1 MNPVN
6 SGSGVGNN
14 GQTPASGQTSG
25 TPSSNQVSQG
35 YSGTN
40 SVSSTGGSSG
50 PASISANLP
59 KPEVVKVAVGEF
71 VSQSL
76 NAQIDARLSNIRN
89 NLKIDASDVY
99 LGDTDTLFL
108 MIKGFVDELVAV
120 ASMQSISQAFG
131 THQQAQST
139 RAGKAKKTLA
149 LQARIQERQGNIQE
163 KNNQLNDYSSSL
175 AKQRLT
181 RSLKEHQ
188 LANAKEEQASGGDRS
203 GDIATLN
210 KELSLLEH
218 KIANAEEGISE
229 LQQDVK
235 ELKGLNTTDQASIS
249 SYQRALNVVR
259 EELVNVGSLV
269 TQARQ
274 RFDNEALH
282 TGEENVEEVKEAAKE
297 VSLDARREETRLKV
311 QKDLSRDLDKSA
323 RRQEIKRADDAL
335 EAKLYGSQLSFLPP
349 SEAAVLK
356 AVFGSIDFDKLQA
369 ALGETP
375 AALDELRD
383 KKVDKTKAASDKLAE
398 TELDETKATSDKLAE
413 TEVDKTKA
421 ASIQPERPPF
431 DEGLAIVLQSAVDES
446 SETAQKKLSEEEEI
460 NPAASTF
467 GGDNLSFEGAK
478 NPLIFAGLWL
488 QAQMEQGEATQ
499 AAKEGHLEDG
509 KEAVV
514 QTEQLQKQTFAD
526 ALQDFA
532 TIPEETARSLDEG
545 QQAEADISRRSPV

>member
-40 SVSSTGGSSG
+40 SVSSTGGSSA
-50 PASISANLP
+50 PANVSANLP
-59 KPEVVKVAVGEF
+59 KPEAVKVAVGEF

-76 NAQIDARLSNIRN
+76 DAQIDARLSNIRN

-131 THQQAQST
+131 THQQTQSA
-139 RAGKAKKTLA
+139 RAGKAKKTLTI
-149 LQARIQERQGNIQE
+149 QARILERQESIQE
-163 KNNQLNDYSSSL
+163 KNNQLNDFSSSL
-175 AKQRLT
+175 AQKKLT
-181 RSLKEHQ
+181 KNLKEHQ
-188 LANAKEEQASGGDRS
+188 LANAKHEQSQGINRS
-203 GDIATLN
+203 GDIAELN
-210 KELSLLEH
+210 RDLSLLEH
-218 KIANAEEGISE
+218 KIANAEEGISA
-229 LQQDVK
+229 LQLDVK
-235 ELKGLNTTDQASIS
+235 QLQGLNTVDQASIS

-297 VSLDARREETRLKV
+297 VSLDARREEARLKA

-335 EAKLYGSQLSFLPP
+335 EAKLYGPQLSFLPP

-369 ALGETP
+369 TPGETP
-375 AALDELRD
+375 AALAELP
-383 KKVDKTKAASDKLAE
+383 E
-398 TELDETKATSDKLAE
+398 E
-413 TEVDKTKA
+413 EVDKTKA

-446 SETAQKKLSEEEEI
+446 SEVAQKKLSEEEEI

>member
-6 SGSGVGNN
+6 TGSGVGNN

-40 SVSSTGGSSG
+40 SVSSTSGSTG
-50 PASISANLP
+50 PANVSANLP
-59 KPEVVKVAVGEF
+59 KPEAVKVTVEEF

-76 NAQIDARLSNIRN
+76 DAQIDARLSNIRN

-99 LGDTDTLFL
+99 LNDTDTLFL

-120 ASMQSISQAFG
+120 ASMQSISQAFSSN
-131 THQQAQST
+131 QQAQSDK
-139 RAGKAKKTLA
+139 ASKAKKILTV
-149 LQARIQERQGNIQE
+149 QARIQERQENIQE
-163 KNNQLNDYSSSL
+163 KNDQLSDYTSSL
-175 AKQRLT
+175 AKKRLT
-181 RSLKEHQ
+181 KSLKEHQ
-188 LANAKEEQASGGDRS
+188 LANAKDEQASGVNRS
-203 GDIATLN
+203 ADIARLN
-210 KELSLLEH
+210 VELSLLEH
-218 KIANAEEGISE
+218 KIASAEEGISG

-235 ELKGLNTTDQASIS
+235 QLLGLNTTDKATIV
-249 SYQRALNVVR
+249 SYHRALSVVQ

-269 TQARQ
+269 GQVRQ
-274 RFDNEALH
+274 RFDNEALD
-282 TGEENVEEVKEAAKE
+282 TGEEKAEKAKEATKE
-297 VSLDARREETRLKV
+297 ATLDVRREETRLKA

-323 RRQEIKRADDAL
+323 RRQETQRADNLL
-335 EAKLYGSQLSFLPP
+335 EGELYKSQLSFLPP
-349 SEAAVLK
+349 REAAILK
-356 AVFGSIDFDKLQA
+356 AVFGSIDSDKLQA
-369 ALGETP
+369 ALNKTPAELSETP
-375 AALDELRD
+375 VASSEPP
-383 KKVDKTKAASDKLAE
+383 KKEIDKTKATA
-398 TELDETKATSDKLAE
+398 
-413 TEVDKTKA
+413 
-421 ASIQPERPPF
+421 QPPERPAF
-431 DEGLAIVLQSAVDES
+431 DEGLAIVLQSVLDKPSVS
-446 SETAQKKLSEEEEI
+446 SPEELSEEEQI